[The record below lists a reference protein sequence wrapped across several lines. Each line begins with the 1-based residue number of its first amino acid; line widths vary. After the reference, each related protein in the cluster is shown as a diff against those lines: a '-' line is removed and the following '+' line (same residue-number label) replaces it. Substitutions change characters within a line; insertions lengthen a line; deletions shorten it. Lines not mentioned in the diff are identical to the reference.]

1 MKEIIT
7 SIVGIIVSIAVII
20 GVVYFLVGRKRGKVT
35 KEPQG

>member
-20 GVVYFLVGRKRGKVT
+20 GVVYFLVGRKRGKAT